1 MDEVE
6 SKEVFARLVTLADTL
21 VSGFDVVDL
30 ADDLVHSCLEFLPI
44 SAAGILLDDQQGHLR
59 VLASST
65 EEMRLLE
72 LLELQ
77 HSEGPCYEAFVT
89 GEPVEVTHLPDRAV
103 SWPTFAPAATERG
116 VVAVYALP
124 LRLRDRTIG
133 ALNLFCGA
141 TTEMT
146 PMQLQ
151 VAHAMASMA
160 TLGILNHWSVRRQE
174 QLAEQL
180 QTALNSRVVIEQA
193 KGVIAERSSVDMGT
207 AFELLRT
214 AARGERRPL
223 SELATEVAQGRLSPS
238 SLFRSTGGGSGQMTE
253 RSRSDQ

>member
-6 SKEVFARLVTLADTL
+6 SKAVFARLVTLADTL

-65 EEMRLLE
+65 EEIRVLE

-77 HSEGPCYEAFVT
+77 HSEGPCYEAFMT
-89 GEPVEVTHLPDRAV
+89 GEPVEVTHLPDRAA
-103 SWPTFAPAATERG
+103 SWPTFAPAATDRG
-116 VVAVYALP
+116 VVAVHALP

-174 QLAEQL
+174 QLAEHL
-180 QTALNSRVVIEQA
+180 QVALDSRIVIEQA

-214 AARGERRPL
+214 AARGERRSL
-223 SELATEVAQGRLSPS
+223 SGLATEVAQGRLSPA
-238 SLFRSTGGGSGQMTE
+238 SLFRSAGSGSGQTTE
-253 RSRSDQ
+253 RSRPDQ